1 VTLPSHE
8 GHETRR
14 LLAADCYHHHAASLQ
29 LWRGSRMKTSL
40 NLHRSNWS
48 IVVAD
53 DHGPEWAPTVQ
64 LGEKP
69 SPVQYSRL
77 GKSSTLLQRAM
88 QRATRVAPPSQVM
101 LTALDEYR
109 EYWEPS
115 VWCVRPENRF
125 VGENRA
131 TSLLTG
137 AAALLAIAQLSP
149 SNIVTILPARCYVA
163 QEWILRAAL
172 ERAVSVLPG
181 VREGVVTLGMVDIDE
196 GIDEDYLAVNRARIG
211 AGFTV
216 PGFAR
221 RPTSWTAR
229 LLVQQGA
236 LIASGIMI
244 GYAGV
249 FAAHISK
256 HWPGLTQ
263 VLARLGASAAASGS
277 ECELP
282 MDLQRAVPKLTMKSL
297 RWCPPMFPQ
306 RALPVFG
313 SGWSG
318 LRTQRAVERVAT
330 YSSIA
335 NTLMNQRLPGS
346 NMVAQK
352 T

>member
-1 VTLPSHE
+1 
-8 GHETRR
+8 
-14 LLAADCYHHHAASLQ
+14 
-29 LWRGSRMKTSL
+29 MKLSSDL
-40 NLHRSNWS
+40 SKFNWC

-53 DHGPEWAPTVQ
+53 DHDPEWAATAR
-64 LGEKP
+64 LGENP

-77 GKSSTLLQRAM
+77 GGSLTLLQKAMRRAARM
-88 QRATRVAPPSQVM
+88 APPSQVM
-101 LTALDEYR
+101 ITALDEYR

-115 VWCVRPENRF
+115 VWYVRPENRF

-137 AAALLAIAQLSP
+137 AAALLSIAQSSP
-149 SNIVTILPARCYVA
+149 SNVVIILPARCYVA

-172 ERAVSVLPG
+172 ERALAILPG

-196 GIDEDYLAVNRARIG
+196 GVDEDYLAVARAKIG

-216 PGFAR
+216 LGFAR

-236 LIASGIMI
+236 MIASGIMI
-244 GYAGV
+244 GYAGA

-256 HWPGLTQ
+256 HWPGLAQT
-263 VLARLGASAAASGS
+263 LARLNTGAAATGS
-277 ECELP
+277 ECEVPLA
-282 MDLQRAVPKLTMKSL
+282 LQRGVPGPSMKSL
-297 RWCPPMFPQ
+297 RWNPPMFPQ
-306 RALPVFG
+306 RAIPVMG

-318 LRTQRAVERVAT
+318 LRSQRAVGRVTT

-335 NTLMNQRLPGS
+335 NTLVNQPLQDA
-346 NMVAQK
+346 NLVADLLRSEIVGQG
-352 T
+352 

>member
-1 VTLPSHE
+1 MKMSSH
-8 GHETRR
+8 
-14 LLAADCYHHHAASLQ
+14 
-29 LWRGSRMKTSL
+29 
-40 NLHRSNWS
+40 LHKSNWS

-64 LGEKP
+64 PGEKP

-77 GKSSTLLQRAM
+77 GKSSTPLQRAM
-88 QRATRVAPPSQVM
+88 QRAARVAPPSQVM
-101 LTALDEYR
+101 ITALDEYR

-115 VWCVRPENRF
+115 VWHVRPENRF

-131 TSLLTG
+131 TSLVTG
-137 AAALLAIAQLSP
+137 AAALLAIARLSP
-149 SNIVTILPARCYVA
+149 SNVVTILPARCYVA

-172 ERAVSVLPG
+172 ERALSILPG
-181 VREGVVTLGMVDIDE
+181 VKEAVVTLAMVDIDE
-196 GIDEDYLAVNRARIG
+196 GIDEDYLTVSRARTG

-216 PGFAR
+216 LAFAR

-236 LIASGIMI
+236 MIASGIMI
-244 GYAGV
+244 GYAGM

-263 VLARLGASAAASGS
+263 ILARLGAAAAAAGS
-277 ECELP
+277 ECEVP
-282 MDLQRAVPKLTMKSL
+282 MDLQRGVPTPTMKSL
-297 RWCPPMFPQ
+297 RWISPMFPQ
-306 RALPVFG
+306 RALPVLG

-318 LRTQRAVERVAT
+318 LRTQRAVERVTT

-335 NTLMNQRLPGS
+335 NTLVNQPLQDS
-346 NMVAQK
+346 NLVADNG
-352 T
+352 

>member
-1 VTLPSHE
+1 MS
-8 GHETRR
+8 
-14 LLAADCYHHHAASLQ
+14 S
-29 LWRGSRMKTSL
+29 

-88 QRATRVAPPSQVM
+88 QRATRVAPPSQIM
-101 LTALDEYR
+101 FTALDEYR

-149 SNIVTILPARCYVA
+149 SNMVTILPARCYVA

-172 ERAVSVLPG
+172 ERALAILPG

-196 GIDEDYLAVNRARIG
+196 GIDEDYLAVNRARTG

-216 PGFAR
+216 MGFAR

-229 LLVQQGA
+229 HLVQQGA
-236 LIASGIMI
+236 MIASGIMI

-263 VLARLGASAAASGS
+263 ILARQGAAAAAAGS
-277 ECELP
+277 ECKLP
-282 MDLQRAVPKLTMKSL
+282 MDLQRVVPKLTMKSL
-297 RWCPPMFPQ
+297 RWSPPMFPQ

-335 NTLMNQRLPGS
+335 NTLVNQRLQGS
-346 NMVAQK
+346 HMLADQG
-352 T
+352 

>member
-1 VTLPSHE
+1 
-8 GHETRR
+8 
-14 LLAADCYHHHAASLQ
+14 
-29 LWRGSRMKTSL
+29 MKMSPH
-40 NLHRSNWS
+40 LHKFNWC

-53 DHGPEWAPTVQ
+53 DHGPEWAPTMQ
-64 LGEKP
+64 LGERP

-77 GKSSTLLQRAM
+77 GGSSTLLQRAM
-88 QRATRVAPPSQVM
+88 RRAAKMAPRSQLM
-101 LTALDEYR
+101 ITALDEYR

-115 VWCVRPENRF
+115 IWYVRPENRF

-137 AAALLAIAQLSP
+137 AAALLSIAELSP
-149 SNIVTILPARCYVA
+149 SNVVTILPARCYVA

-172 ERAVSVLPG
+172 ERALSILPG
-181 VREGVVTLGMVDIDE
+181 VREGVVTLGMSDLSE
-196 GIDEDYLAVNRARIG
+196 GIDEDYLAVARARIG

-216 PGFAR
+216 LGVAR

-236 LIASGIMI
+236 LIASGTMI
-244 GYAGV
+244 GYAGA

-263 VLARLGASAAASGS
+263 TLAKLRAAAAAAGS
-277 ECELP
+277 ECEVP
-282 MDLQRAVPKLTMKSL
+282 MDLQRGVPRPTMKSL
-297 RWCPPMFPQ
+297 RWNPPMFPQ
-306 RALPVFG
+306 RAIPVMG

-318 LRTQRAVERVAT
+318 LRTQRAVERVTT

-335 NTLMNQRLPGS
+335 NTLVHQPPLDPDL
-346 NMVAQK
+346 VADRG
-352 T
+352 

>member
-1 VTLPSHE
+1 MPSH
-8 GHETRR
+8 
-14 LLAADCYHHHAASLQ
+14 
-29 LWRGSRMKTSL
+29 
-40 NLHRSNWS
+40 LHNSNWC

-64 LGEKP
+64 LGERP
-69 SPVQYSRL
+69 SPAQYSRL
-77 GKSSTLLQRAM
+77 GGSSTLLQRTM
-88 QRATRVAPPSQVM
+88 RRAARMAPPSQVM
-101 LTALDEYR
+101 ITALDEYR

-115 VWCVRPENRF
+115 VWYVRPENRF

-137 AAALLAIAQLSP
+137 AAALLSIAQVSP
-149 SNIVTILPARCYVA
+149 SNV
-163 QEWILRAAL
+163 
-172 ERAVSVLPG
+172 
-181 VREGVVTLGMVDIDE
+181 
-196 GIDEDYLAVNRARIG
+196 DEDYVAVTRARTG

-216 PGFAR
+216 LGFAR

-236 LIASGIMI
+236 MIASGIMI

-263 VLARLGASAAASGS
+263 ILARMSAAAAAAGS
-277 ECELP
+277 ECEVP
-282 MDLQRAVPKLTMKSL
+282 MDLQRGVPSPTMKSL
-297 RWCPPMFPQ
+297 RWNPPMFPQ
-306 RALPVFG
+306 RAIPVMG

-318 LRTQRAVERVAT
+318 LRSQRAVRRVTT

-335 NTLMNQRLPGS
+335 NTLVNQPLQDPNLAAASVDGDSCHSLR
-346 NMVAQK
+346 
-352 T
+352 